1 MNRYLNTFQISHFWR
16 FYSHV
21 DICWPSPPRFA
32 PWVTERQMVQI
43 TFSIYFKSQNKLWK
57 WVQHPKI
64 SIFTCI
70 THLSMPNRI
79 FFIFLAIF
87 GKFRQ
92 KTSKISILCTFFSL
106 ALDWSFK
113 CNPRRIQKVCSE
125 GPLGGCLYTHYTWA
139 SNLLL
144 QLEISS
150 VDC

>member
-1 MNRYLNTFQISHFWR
+1 MTLDYLKMRNKCQKWNLHPTISIFTCIIHDFLVWQQ
-16 FYSHV
+16 FIKIWS
-21 DICWPSPPRFA
+21 FF
-32 PWVTERQMVQI
+32 TKMVQI

-57 WVQHPKI
+57 WVQHPKV

-113 CNPRRIQKVCSE
+113 CNPRRIQKSMSRRAPWGVHIY
-125 GPLGGCLYTHYTWA
+125 PLYMSLY
-139 SNLLL
+139 
-144 QLEISS
+144 
-150 VDC
+150 

>member
-1 MNRYLNTFQISHFWR
+1 MNRYLNTFQISHFWKV
-16 FYSHV
+16 YSHV
-21 DICWPSPPRFA
+21 HICWPSPPRFA

-113 CNPRRIQKVCSE
+113 CNPRRIQKSMSRRA
-125 GPLGGCLYTHYTWA
+125 PWGCIYTHYTWA
-139 SNLLL
+139 SN
-144 QLEISS
+144 
-150 VDC
+150 VYWF

>member
-21 DICWPSPPRFA
+21 NICWPSPPRFA

-79 FFIFLAIF
+79 FSYFWRFSANF
-87 GKFRQ
+87 AKKRQ
-92 KTSKISILCTFFSL
+92 KYQFCAPFFRWLSIDPSNVTQDASK
-106 ALDWSFK
+106 
-113 CNPRRIQKVCSE
+113 KV
-125 GPLGGCLYTHYTWA
+125 GYGLPLGGCIYTHYTWA
-139 SNLLL
+139 S
-144 QLEISS
+144 I
-150 VDC
+150 